1 MSPARRN
8 RLILIAVLAF
18 ILGAMLYVARAA
30 LFPYAL
36 GLVVAY
42 LVLPAVNLIDRH
54 MPQALR
60 ERKLARPLAILLVY
74 LIGIVI
80 LVGFVAFLVPVIS
93 GQVEAL
99 WENRDTLVQTASD
112 LVTELGERYRRDVRA
127 DFRQALEE
135 YLSQITGKIASLI
148 QTGLTRTLS
157 AVTSTISFVL
167 GFIVVPFWLFYI
179 LNDQVEVSAG
189 LVTLI
194 PERWEAD
201 VRNLLRITDDI
212 FSAYIRG
219 QFLLCLFVGIMATVG
234 LMLAGVPYALVLGLV
249 AGVFELIPYIGPLLG
264 AVPGVIVAALDS
276 WPSAGWAVL
285 VFFVIQQIENLLLVP
300 RISGRSVRLHP
311 ALVMVVLVVG
321 NEAAGLWGM
330 LLAVP
335 VTALIRRRTRW
346 DVCVPKRCAL
356 MYEPCRVGDFWFCYP
371 TLLSKAQT
379 FITNDTNL
387 RISRMFFNEIRV
399 ICPFVIFVMESC
411 RVMRLLDSS

>member
-8 RLILIAVLAF
+8 RLILIGLLAL

-74 LIGIVI
+74 LVGIAI
-80 LVGFVAFLVPVIS
+80 LVGFVAFLVPIIS
-93 GQVEAL
+93 GQLEAL

-234 LMLAGVPYALVLGLV
+234 LMLVGVPYALVLGLV
-249 AGVFELIPYIGPLLG
+249 AGAFELIPYIGPLLG

-335 VTALIRRRTRW
+335 VTALIRDVFKYLYLRLSDEKVTPADALGRVRTEAMRI
-346 DVCVPKRCAL
+346 DV
-356 MYEPCRVGDFWFCYP
+356 
-371 TLLSKAQT
+371 
-379 FITNDTNL
+379 
-387 RISRMFFNEIRV
+387 
-399 ICPFVIFVMESC
+399 
-411 RVMRLLDSS
+411 